1 MFGLAFH
8 HIGVACRDIEKAATF
23 IRTNFTVSSDTGTV
37 FDPHQNAF
45 VRLFN
50 EGEDGALELVSGP
63 AVAKTLERGTS
74 YYHVCYLTPDMEAT
88 LLQAKQCGAIL
99 VSGPK
104 PAVLFAMRRIAWIFT
119 PLGLSEFREDG

>member
-8 HIGVACRDIEKAATF
+8 HFGVACRDIEKAAAF
-23 IRTNFTVSSDTGTV
+23 IKTNYTVSSDTGTV

-63 AVAKTLERGTS
+63 AVGKTLERGTT

-104 PAVLFAMRRIAWIFT
+104 PAVLFAMHRIAWVFT
-119 PLGLSEFREDG
+119 PLGLIEFLEEG

>member
-1 MFGLAFH
+1 LPRHRKSGDIHQDELYRQFGY
-8 HIGVACRDIEKAATF
+8 R
-23 IRTNFTVSSDTGTV
+23 TV

-63 AVAKTLERGTS
+63 AVAKNAGAGNE
-74 YYHVCYLTPDMEAT
+74 
-88 LLQAKQCGAIL
+88 LLPRVLSDPRYGGRLSCKAKQCGAIL

-119 PLGLSEFREDG
+119 PLGLIEFLEEG